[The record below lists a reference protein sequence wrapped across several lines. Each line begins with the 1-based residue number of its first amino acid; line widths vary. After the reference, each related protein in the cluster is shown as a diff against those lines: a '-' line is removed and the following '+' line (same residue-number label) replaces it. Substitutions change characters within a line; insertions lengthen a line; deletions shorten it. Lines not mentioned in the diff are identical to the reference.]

1 MEGEI
6 EGRKVL
12 VIVDSGLSGNFLA
25 TRLAKDLGLEVKRI
39 PTFTIEIG
47 NGQKEKGERVCCGV
61 KLKVQDVL

>member
-39 PTFTIEIG
+39 PAFTIEIG
-47 NGQKEKGERVCCGV
+47 NGQKEKG
-61 KLKVQDVL
+61 